1 MVHLG
6 ILTIRLSRCPRGPND
21 EAAEPLPTAYRP
33 ARMSN
38 PIRPLLL
45 AVLAS
50 VLVACSPGAIASLL
64 PAGDGPLVSITQ
76 RGGECPEGECG
87 GTTVIDRDGTV
98 RITEPDPFLV
108 GTVPPEVLAVL
119 DATIK
124 TTDFAGIR
132 AVPFTGECPVNFDGQ
147 EQIYEFGAP
156 GGVQRIASCETEI
169 DPDHP
174 LFRAI
179 DAAMGSVS
187 EGG

>member
-1 MVHLG
+1 MG
-6 ILTIRLSRCPRGPND
+6 
-21 EAAEPLPTAYRP
+21 AYRP

-38 PIRPLLL
+38 HIRPLRLGLAALL
-45 AVLAS
+45 L
-50 VLVACSPGAIASLL
+50 LVACSPGAVASLL
-64 PAGDGPLVSITQ
+64 PGGAGPLVSITT

-87 GTTVIDRDGTV
+87 GTTVIERDGTV
-98 RITEPDPFLV
+98 HITKPEEFHV
-108 GTVPPEVLAVL
+108 GTVPPEVLTAV
-119 DATIK
+119 DAAIK
-124 TTDFAGIR
+124 TTDFAAIR
-132 AVPFTGECPVNFDGQ
+132 AVPFQGECPVNFDGQ

-174 LFRAI
+174 LFAAV